1 MVAAA
6 PQDERR
12 AAPPL
17 EGDSRTGG
25 VDMALAAEASRGSWK
40 RREEEGVRAAA
51 RNPRARV

>member
-17 EGDSRTGG
+17 DGDSRTGG